1 MAKGQM
7 RGNKEARKPKT
18 KKQPAAS
25 PTGFAKGVL
34 ASPAPASPPKKKG

>member
-18 KKQPAAS
+18 KQEKAPSA
-25 PTGFAKGVL
+25 TGFAKGMVAPPAA
-34 ASPAPASPPKKKG
+34 ASKKKH